1 MKDGNAEGFA
11 DFIMQQ
17 EPNEQSFENELVT
30 HLIKHALESEDE
42 LSSSSSEGGDSH
54 ASDELEGSYDL
65 QSSYL
70 DIYDQLMRKY
80 CSILNDQD

>member
-1 MKDGNAEGFA
+1 M
-11 DFIMQQ
+11 
-17 EPNEQSFENELVT
+17 T

-65 QSSYL
+65 QSSYF
-70 DIYDQLMRKY
+70 DIYD
-80 CSILNDQD
+80 